1 MPDNARNAAL
11 YALERCRRGGAW
23 SPAAID
29 GAAEKFALDRRDT
42 AFVSRLTLCAL
53 ENFALCDHYIGAYCT
68 LPVKRLEPAVLD
80 ILRLGVCQILFMDR
94 VPDSAAV
101 DTGVQLCRD
110 AGYARA
116 AGLVNAVLRRV
127 AENKADLPAV
137 PGAGTAKYLAVR
149 YSHPEWLAQR
159 LIKEHGYGFTESFF
173 AADNSPAELCVQTNT
188 LKCAAAE
195 LAGHLTDAGIS
206 CRAHPWA
213 EDALLVE
220 NPGNVEK
227 LPGFAEGLFYVQD
240 PAAAFTAATLGLQS
254 GMRVLDVC
262 AAPGGKSFA
271 AAIRMRNKGE
281 IVARDIHEKKLGL
294 ISRGAKRLG
303 IDIISTESRD
313 ARESG
318 GGDFDAVIVDAPCS
332 GMGVIGK
339 KPEIRGK
346 SEKEIAGLPE
356 IQLAILKSASE
367 CVRPGGALL
376 YSTCTVLT
384 QENEAVAAAFLA
396 ENGDFAAEGFQVR
409 DKRPEGMYTFWP
421 QTDETDGFFICLMR
435 RKN

>member
-137 PGAGTAKYLAVR
+137 PGAGTKV
-149 YSHPEWLAQR
+149 PD
-159 LIKEHGYGFTESFF
+159 GT
-173 AADNSPAELCVQTNT
+173 
-188 LKCAAAE
+188 
-195 LAGHLTDAGIS
+195 
-206 CRAHPWA
+206 
-213 EDALLVE
+213 
-220 NPGNVEK
+220 
-227 LPGFAEGLFYVQD
+227 
-240 PAAAFTAATLGLQS
+240 
-254 GMRVLDVC
+254 
-262 AAPGGKSFA
+262 GK
-271 AAIRMRNKGE
+271 
-281 IVARDIHEKKLGL
+281 VGL
-294 ISRGAKRLG
+294 IEV
-303 IDIISTESRD
+303 I
-313 ARESG
+313 RELDSH
-318 GGDFDAVIVDAPCS
+318 
-332 GMGVIGK
+332 
-339 KPEIRGK
+339 
-346 SEKEIAGLPE
+346 
-356 IQLAILKSASE
+356 Q
-367 CVRPGGALL
+367 PGGADGDI
-376 YSTCTVLT
+376 
-384 QENEAVAAAFLA
+384 AVTGEVGIDL
-396 ENGDFAAEGFQVR
+396 EE
-409 DKRPEGMYTFWP
+409 E
-421 QTDETDGFFICLMR
+421 
-435 RKN
+435 

>member
-1 MPDNARNAAL
+1 MDARVTAL
-11 YALERCRRGGAW
+11 SALIACRKQNAW
-23 SPAAID
+23 SD
-29 GAAEKFALDRRDT
+29 GVLKEYIVRDRLDRRD
-42 AFVSRLTLCAL
+42 AALASRLCYGVLQNRML
-53 ENFALCDHYIGAYCT
+53 LDFYISHYLNAR
-68 LPVKRLEPAVLD
+68 LRDLEPAVLD

-137 PGAGTAKYLAVR
+137 PGAGTAKYLAVL

-188 LKCAAAE
+188 LKCTAAE

-294 ISRGAKRLG
+294 ISRGAEAAGHRYHKHGIPGRPGERRRGFRRRHRGRALLRHGRHRQKAGDPGQERKRDRRAAG
-303 IDIISTESRD
+303 DTAGHTEKRVGVR
-313 ARESG
+313 APGRGAAVLHMHGAYSG
-318 GGDFDAVIVDAPCS
+318 ERGRGRRVS
-332 GMGVIGK
+332 
-339 KPEIRGK
+339 RGK
-346 SEKEIAGLPE
+346 RGL
-356 IQLAILKSASE
+356 
-367 CVRPGGALL
+367 CRGGL
-376 YSTCTVLT
+376 SGT
-384 QENEAVAAAFLA
+384 
-396 ENGDFAAEGFQVR
+396 G
-409 DKRPEGMYTFWP
+409 
-421 QTDETDGFFICLMR
+421 
-435 RKN
+435 